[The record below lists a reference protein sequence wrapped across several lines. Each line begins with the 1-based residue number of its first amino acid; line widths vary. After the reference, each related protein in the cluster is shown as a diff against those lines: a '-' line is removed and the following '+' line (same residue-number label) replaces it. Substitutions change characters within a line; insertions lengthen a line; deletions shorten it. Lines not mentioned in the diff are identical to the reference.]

1 MLSRTADN
9 LFWLARYM
17 ERADYLSRV
26 VEVTR
31 RMASLPRPDGG
42 EMTEWKSA
50 LISSGAHEAFHALEL
65 EPTDEAIVEFLTY
78 DPRNPSSIRNCI
90 EMARTNAR
98 AVRTALTIETWDAV
112 NSGWL
117 DLRKFDERY
126 QNGPLDPE
134 SLTQFLDHVKRV
146 ALMFEGSAYRT
157 MLRKDTYY
165 FSRLGLNI
173 ERADNTARI
182 LDVKYHV
189 LLPQDEHVGGS
200 LDYYQWTSVLR
211 AVSAVTAYHWVYRES
226 VKPWLVAD
234 LLILR
239 PELPRSLIGCY
250 ETIAQF
256 LDLLGKAYGRQG
268 LAQRQARQLH
278 ARLQQARIEQIFQGG
293 LHEFITE
300 FIDENNRIGARIAEQ
315 YLM

>member
-1 MLSRTADN
+1 
-9 LFWLARYM
+9 
-17 ERADYLSRV
+17 
-26 VEVTR
+26 
-31 RMASLPRPDGG
+31 
-42 EMTEWKSA
+42 MTEWKSA

-65 EPTDEAIVEFLTY
+65 EPTDEAIIEFLTY
-78 DPRNPSSIRNCI
+78 DPRNPSSIRNCL

-98 AVRTALTIETWDAV
+98 SVRTALTIEAWDAV

-117 DLRKFDERY
+117 ALRRFDERY
-126 QNGPLDPE
+126 RDDGPLDPE
-134 SLTQFLDHVKRV
+134 MLTQFLDHVKRV
-146 ALMFEGSAYRT
+146 AVIFEGSAYRT
-157 MLRKDTYY
+157 MLRKDTYF

-189 LLPQDEHVGGS
+189 LLPQDERVGGS

-278 ARLQQARIEQIFQGG
+278 TRLQQARIEQIFQGG